1 MADGDDFFDFSSIP
15 DLWNEVC
22 GNEQQP
28 PEHQPQPPEEQIL
41 IPHQQQQQP
50 PYFPPVQNDNRLIV
64 PNVSQAI
71 TTQFLNVDEYDG
83 VHIGESSSAP
93 GRNVVA
99 PQLTTQSTPQIPHLQ
114 TSYQIPHIQRRL
126 VIGESNNPL
135 GRRGKRRPPL
145 LFEDILQHLQKK
157 IRVAARELEV
167 SPSTLG
173 KRFKVFFPTETWPGE
188 RYPWLRL
195 RPRTSWP
202 HKPPYTIPSIFEM
215 HSPTSHAQ
223 SSHTGPTWQEESS
236 WYIPIR
242 IRTRALWELAPD
254 SDNRPVRLFTRYKN
268 ISTFSISMTSTY
280 RKLNKSIKLFPQ
292 STQQQ
297 ENPFES
303 KN

>member
-1 MADGDDFFDFSSIP
+1 MK
-15 DLWNEVC
+15 LM
-22 GNEQQP
+22 
-28 PEHQPQPPEEQIL
+28 
-41 IPHQQQQQP
+41 
-50 PYFPPVQNDNRLIV
+50 
-64 PNVSQAI
+64 
-71 TTQFLNVDEYDG
+71 QFLMGLDDTYMQLRSNILSRDPLPDDKGAYVLISSE
-83 VHIGESSSAP
+83 ESHKSVVTFAP

-126 VIGESNNPL
+126 VIGESNNLL

-223 SSHTGPTWQEESS
+223 SSHTGPTWQEESRLVILAMFGG
-236 WYIPIR
+236 IPYRFDVPRSANIDG
-242 IRTRALWELAPD
+242 IKIQIFSFYGLSLMEYQLVYLFNVEGYAPID
-254 SDNRPVRLFTRYKN
+254 SDNQWTACIAEYDARRLIFIELHI
-268 ISTFSISMTSTY
+268 ISRFG
-280 RKLNKSIKLFPQ
+280 
-292 STQQQ
+292 
-297 ENPFES
+297 
-303 KN
+303 

>member
-1 MADGDDFFDFSSIP
+1 MADDDDFFDFSSIP

-41 IPHQQQQQP
+41 IPHQQQQP

-126 VIGESNNPL
+126 VIGESNNLL
-135 GRRGKRRPPL
+135 GRRGKRRSPL

-157 IRVAARELEV
+157 IRVAARELE
-167 SPSTLG
+167 
-173 KRFKVFFPTETWPGE
+173 GE

-202 HKPPYTIPSIFEM
+202 HKHPYTIPPIFEM

-223 SSHTGPTWQEESS
+223 SSHTGPTWQEESRLVILAMFGG
-236 WYIPIR
+236 IPYR
-242 IRTRALWELAPD
+242 FDLTR
-254 SDNRPVRLFTRYKN
+254 STN
-268 ISTFSISMTSTY
+268 IDGIKIQIFSFYGLSLMEY
-280 RKLNKSIKLFPQ
+280 QLV
-292 STQQQ
+292 
-297 ENPFES
+297 
-303 KN
+303 